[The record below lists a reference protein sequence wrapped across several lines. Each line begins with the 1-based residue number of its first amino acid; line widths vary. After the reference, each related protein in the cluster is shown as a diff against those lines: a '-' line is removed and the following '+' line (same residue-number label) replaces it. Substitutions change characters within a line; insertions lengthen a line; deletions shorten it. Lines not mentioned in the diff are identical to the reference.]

1 MSETKNEG
9 YVSST
14 VIKNYFS
21 IPKSSFELLVKQRM
35 PHIRIGAVR
44 RFRLLEVESWLIARG
59 DEMKQLKDDRHAAK
73 TLQGIIPD

>member
-1 MSETKNEG
+1 MNETKNEG

-21 IPKSSFELLVKQRM
+21 IPKSSFELLVKQGM

-59 DEMKQLKDDRHAAK
+59 DEMKQLKDKRHAAK
-73 TLQGIIPD
+73 ALQGIIPD

>member
-14 VIKNYFS
+14 IIKNYFS
-21 IPKSSFELLVKQRM
+21 IPKSSFELLVKQGM
-35 PHIRIGAVR
+35 PHILIGAVR

-59 DEMKQLKDDRHAAK
+59 DEMKKLKDDRHAAK